1 MLNFNSLNKKETQVA
16 HFFPSLEVID
26 KLTVKPTVGEAFLLE
41 KLKEELDDSFDVYFN
56 PYLDGDRPDFLILK
70 KGCGAIIIEVKDW
83 DMSNYFIDKNNHWRT
98 AHNPKIRTSSP
109 MQQAFKYKS
118 HLFELHI
125 PILGFSNILNP
136 NFYKTIQCFVY
147 LQNSQKSQLD
157 QLYNKPINEVKK
169 LLNSENSKK
178 YSSKKYQLERDKYNT
193 FAQDSIDGLIKK
205 IKSIRKNPIF
215 QDYIYD
221 EFTKILIPPKHTEEQ
236 GKYYIFDKYQSKL
249 IESTPKLKMKIR
261 GVAGSGKTTLLAE
274 KVAQSFKRHNS
285 TVLVLTYNLALKN
298 LIRDKI
304 KKAFRSHGLEF
315 NNKSIEISNY
325 HYFFKSQL
333 NNLGIPLPVFGQ
345 DDDDSEN
352 FENNNII
359 DLDFNENSDAMI
371 HGLSKQ
377 EIYEIEKISQ
387 NEKNELEKFFDSIF
401 KTDFFK
407 EKKEET
413 IKYETIFIDEIQDF
427 EVKWLEII
435 VTNFL
440 AEDGEVVLF
449 GDQNQNIYQREI
461 NKQEFP
467 ITRGFGYW
475 KNLRISHRQNEKT
488 FADLFNHYKIN
499 FLNNYTD
506 QLEYDIIENLEFSF
520 SELQYIKINSP
531 QTINATYDFIFK
543 KIKTLNVSPNDIA
556 IISSKIDFLRALQ
569 QCFNHH
575 QRTDST
581 FESQIEYQEIQN
593 MFDNRVAK
601 FLSNKAQLE
610 IRLQGCHAYEV
621 GQITSE
627 INKLETYIKNAA
639 KEKIKKIDELRK
651 LKKRHFN
658 ANSGLTKI
666 ATTHS
671 FKGFEAN
678 TIFLIIQPDDSPEV
692 VYAGLTRSSENLY
705 IIDLDTNNTYK
716 DFFQKE
722 LA

>member
-1 MLNFNSLNKKETQVA
+1 
-16 HFFPSLEVID
+16 
-26 KLTVKPTVGEAFLLE
+26 
-41 KLKEELDDSFDVYFN
+41 
-56 PYLDGDRPDFLILK
+56 
-70 KGCGAIIIEVKDW
+70 
-83 DMSNYFIDKNNHWRT
+83 
-98 AHNPKIRTSSP
+98 
-109 MQQAFKYKS
+109 
-118 HLFELHI
+118 
-125 PILGFSNILNP
+125 
-136 NFYKTIQCFVY
+136 
-147 LQNSQKSQLD
+147 
-157 QLYNKPINEVKK
+157 
-169 LLNSENSKK
+169 
-178 YSSKKYQLERDKYNT
+178 
-193 FAQDSIDGLIKK
+193 
-205 IKSIRKNPIF
+205 
-215 QDYIYD
+215 
-221 EFTKILIPPKHTEEQ
+221 
-236 GKYYIFDKYQSKL
+236 
-249 IESTPKLKMKIR
+249 
-261 GVAGSGKTTLLAE
+261 
-274 KVAQSFKRHNS
+274 
-285 TVLVLTYNLALKN
+285 
-298 LIRDKI
+298 
-304 KKAFRSHGLEF
+304 
-315 NNKSIEISNY
+315 
-325 HYFFKSQL
+325 FFKSQL

-435 VTNFL
+435 ATNFL

-601 FLSNKAQLE
+601 FL
-610 IRLQGCHAYEV
+610 
-621 GQITSE
+621 
-627 INKLETYIKNAA
+627 
-639 KEKIKKIDELRK
+639 
-651 LKKRHFN
+651 
-658 ANSGLTKI
+658 
-666 ATTHS
+666 
-671 FKGFEAN
+671 
-678 TIFLIIQPDDSPEV
+678 
-692 VYAGLTRSSENLY
+692 
-705 IIDLDTNNTYK
+705 
-716 DFFQKE
+716 
-722 LA
+722 